1 MGGHDSA
8 VRLISYGY
16 STVTAAHRLGRFVR
30 LFLACIYGV
39 GQHHFTDLAYADDS
53 TIFMSDVTQAAST
66 LQSFNTISASLG
78 LRIS

>member
-30 LFLACIYGV
+30 LFLACTYG
-39 GQHHFTDLAYADDS
+39 GQNV
-53 TIFMSDVTQAAST
+53 SDQLIINALEFV
-66 LQSFNTISASLG
+66 LDY
-78 LRIS
+78 